1 MAEVKT
7 GYLKVRFN
15 DGTMQRYEYARAEEK
30 TNVAERIKEM
40 LATGSLLLEVPDPK
54 RLLVIP
60 FSSIQTIEVVP
71 PPPKMPGIV
80 IKVVREME
88 QL

>member
-1 MAEVKT
+1 MAEVRT

-15 DGTMQRYEYARAEEK
+15 DGTVQRYEYARAEEK
-30 TNVAERIKEM
+30 TGVAERIREM
-40 LATGSLLLEVPDPK
+40 LATGTLLLELPDPK

-60 FSSIQTIEVVP
+60 FQNIQSIEVVP
-71 PPPKMPGIV
+71 PPPEMPGVV
-80 IKVVREME
+80 IQVVREME